1 MTKISNLVSESIKDR
16 LVGVTS
22 KPKRRKLCAELAAS
36 TDDRKRQILG
46 EIKSLDKAAI
56 ERGEMREELVPVLFL
71 WGAPRQV
78 LSSKDVSS
86 YKELGGNIKYLTKT
100 EVKSLNI
107 K

>member
-1 MTKISNLVSESIKDR
+1 MAKLENLIQEPLKER
-16 LVGVTS
+16 LKEVTS

-56 ERGEMREELVPVLFL
+56 ERGEMREKLVPVLFL

-78 LSSKDVSS
+78 LSSKDVAS